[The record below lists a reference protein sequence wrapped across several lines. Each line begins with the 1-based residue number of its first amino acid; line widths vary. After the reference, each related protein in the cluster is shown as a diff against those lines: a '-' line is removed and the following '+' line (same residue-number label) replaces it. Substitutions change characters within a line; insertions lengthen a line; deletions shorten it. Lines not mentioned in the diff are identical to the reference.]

1 MTKHLIIAI
10 FSLLHV
16 GLLSYG
22 QSGKTL
28 FDLVSPDRSGIRFTN
43 AIVESDSLHV
53 FKYEYLYNGH
63 GIGVA
68 DFNRDGLDDVFI
80 SGNVVANKLYLNK
93 GSLRFEDI
101 TVKAKIEGN
110 GHWRTGVNVAD
121 VNGDSWPDIYICH
134 SGPVQGI
141 ALSNELYI
149 HQGLKNGVPQFREMA
164 AEFGLDAPGSL
175 STQSAFFDFDRDGDL
190 DLFLVNHSNHTF
202 NPYLN
207 TSKIRATPDM
217 RFGNRL
223 FRNDAQTDGTPRF
236 VDITLTAGIINN
248 ALNFGLSV
256 VISDLNKDGWPDI
269 YSSSDYTEQDYC
281 YVNNKNGTFTQV
293 LQKSFTH
300 ISKFSMGAD
309 IADINNDGW
318 PDVYTLDMLPADNYR
333 QKLLKGPDEYDAY
346 HLLLDS
352 GYYHQQMR
360 NMLHLH
366 QGIDQQGNMR
376 FSEIGQLAGIS
387 NTDWSWS
394 ALFSDFDNDGWKDL
408 MVSNGYLRDF
418 TDNDFLKYTVAD
430 EQLAQASKGNLNFK
444 TYDLVRK
451 MPSNKLRNFFFRNE
465 GDLTFSNKSLEW
477 GFNNATIS
485 NCAAYADFDND
496 GDMDL
501 IIGNNNEPVQLYEN
515 KANEL
520 VRKNYLQIRLKGS
533 GNNTQAIGAKV
544 YVYAKSAP
552 VQLQELFPVRGY
564 QSSSTHTLHF
574 GLGDAATI
582 DSVRIQWPD
591 GSLRTETSVTMN
603 SRIDIEQRAKALH
616 TGSSYVATPDISS
629 NTTSTPRFKDVTA
642 ASKLGF
648 THRENDFVDFKV
660 EVLIPYQLSRS
671 GPALAT
677 GDVNGD
683 GLSDVFLGGAIG
695 QPGSLFLQQKDGTFS
710 RAGSQPWEAD
720 KESEDIRAVMADFNG
735 DNHLDL
741 YVVSGGNEYVNG
753 SPEYADRIYLNDGRA
768 GFARSPNALPQGM
781 TSSKQAITVGDM
793 DGDGDIDLFVGGSA
807 VPGGFPHASRSYLLR
822 NDSRNG
828 AIEFTDVTGAWSKE
842 LETPGMI
849 SSAAF
854 SDMDADGKIDLIIA
868 GEWMS
873 VRLFMNTG
881 GSFKEVSNTS
891 GLSDEGLWSA
901 LFVGDVNGD
910 GKPDIVAGNAGDNL
924 QFKTSKKEPV
934 NLFVTDIDDNG
945 MEDPLFCYY
954 INGISYPAASRDELL
969 DQVVPLRRKF
979 VKYHQYA
986 NAGIAD
992 IVPDAKRKSA
1002 LQWNVTELST
1012 VAYINKG
1019 DNSFQKQVLPPYA
1032 QVSRTFSINDLG
1044 EQGLL
1049 MTGNFYPW
1057 RVQWGRSDAGLGSLV
1072 HFNKDGVA
1080 DVRPAIETGL
1090 YIGGDVRQTAIIK
1103 NASGRRLIIVAK
1115 NDEPV
1120 QVLEILE

>member
-1 MTKHLIIAI
+1 MTKFFIITL
-10 FSLLHV
+10 FFLLHG

-28 FDLVSPDRSGIRFTN
+28 FDLVSPERSGIRFTN
-43 AIVESDSLHV
+43 SIIESDSLHV
-53 FKYEYLYNGH
+53 FNYEYLYNGH
-63 GIGVA
+63 GIGIA
-68 DFNRDGLDDVFI
+68 DFNKDGLDDVFV
-80 SGNVVANKLYLNK
+80 SGNVVANKLFLNK
-93 GSLRFEDI
+93 GYLSFEDV
-101 TVKAKIEGN
+101 TSKAGIEGN

-134 SGPVQGI
+134 SGPVQGV

-149 HQGLKNGVPQFREMA
+149 HQGLKNGIPVFREMA
-164 AEFGLDAPGSL
+164 AEVGLDAPGSM

-223 FRNDAQTDGTPRF
+223 FRNDAQPGGQPKFTDVT
-236 VDITLTAGIINN
+236 ISAGIINN

-281 YVNNKNGTFTQV
+281 YVNNKNGSFTQI

-309 IADINNDGW
+309 ISDINNDGW
-318 PDVYTLDMLPADNYR
+318 PDVYTLDMLPEDHFR

-366 QGIDQQGNMR
+366 QGIDQRGNMR
-376 FSEIGQLAGIS
+376 FSEVGQLAGIS

-451 MPSNKLRNFFFRNE
+451 MPSNKLRNYFFRNE
-465 GDLTFSNKSLEW
+465 GNLTFSNKSLEW

-485 NCAAYADFDND
+485 NCAAYSDLDND
-496 GDMDL
+496 GDIDL

-515 KANEL
+515 KANDL
-520 VRKNYLQIRLKGS
+520 ARRNYLQIGLKGK
-533 GNNTQAIGAKV
+533 GPNTQAIGAKV
-544 YVYAKSAP
+544 YVFAKSAP
-552 VQLQELFPVRGY
+552 MQLQELFPVRGY
-564 QSSSTHTLHF
+564 QSSVTHTLHF
-574 GLGDAATI
+574 GLGDASAI
-582 DSVRIQWPD
+582 DSLRIEWPD
-591 GSLRTETSVTMN
+591 GSVQTESTVKVN
-603 SRIDIEQRAKALH
+603 SRMFIEQGAK
-616 TGSSYVATPDISS
+616 TPQRGSNPPA
-629 NTTSTPRFKDVTA
+629 TPRFKDVTA
-642 ASKLGF
+642 SSKIDF
-648 THRENDFVDFKV
+648 IHRENDFVDFKV

-671 GPALAT
+671 GPALST

-695 QPGSLFLQQKDGTFS
+695 QAGVLFLQQKDGHFS
-710 RAGSQPWEAD
+710 KAGSQPWEVD
-720 KESEDIRAVMADFNG
+720 KESEDVRSLMADFNG
-735 DNHLDL
+735 DKFLDL
-741 YVVSGGNEYVNG
+741 YIVSGGNEYENG
-753 SPEYADRIYLNDGRA
+753 SPEYADRIYVNDGSGRFTRA
-768 GFARSPNALPQGM
+768 PNALPQGM
-781 TSSKQAITVGDM
+781 ASSKLAIAMGDM
-793 DGDGDIDLFVGGSA
+793 DADGDIDLFVGGSA
-807 VPGGFPHASRSYLLR
+807 VPGAFPHASRSYLLR
-822 NDSRNG
+822 NDSKNG
-828 AIEFTDVTGAWSKE
+828 AVLFTDITAAWSKE

-849 SSAAF
+849 SSAVF
-854 SDMDADGKIDLIIA
+854 HDMDGDGKIDLIVA
-868 GEWMS
+868 GEWMT
-873 VRLFMNTG
+873 VKWFRNMG
-881 GSFKEVSNTS
+881 GSFKELSKAS
-891 GLSDEGLWSA
+891 GLLDEGLWSA
-901 LFVGDVNGD
+901 LYVGDVNGD
-910 GKPDIVAGNAGDNL
+910 GKPDIVAGNAGNNL
-924 QFKTSKKEPV
+924 QFKASKKEPV

-945 MEDPLFCYY
+945 VEDPLFCYY
-954 INGISYPAASRDELL
+954 INGKSYPAASRDELL

-986 NAGIAD
+986 KAGIAE
-992 IVPDAKRKSA
+992 IVPEGKRKSA
-1002 LQWNVTELST
+1002 SQWNVTELST
-1012 VAYINKG
+1012 VAYINNG
-1019 DNSFQKQVLPPYA
+1019 DNSFRKQVLPPYA

-1044 EQGLL
+1044 DPGLL

-1072 HFNKDGVA
+1072 KFNKEGHG
-1080 DVRPAIETGL
+1080 DVSQALQTGL
-1090 YIGGDVRQTAIIK
+1090 YINGDVRQTAVIK
-1103 NASGRRLIIVAK
+1103 NASGKKLIIVAK